1 MSDFWGIA
9 QNRVKTAKNGLIPEL
24 STLVHN
30 LSTISTEV
38 WISLLI
44 TCGEAEENPKR
55 RPRPENGTR
64 AKSLLGFGFWGVK
77 CPKENA
83 RAAVGSPKVEKRK
96 IRRGLPQKT
105 VRAAARRF
113 PFVKGC

>member
-44 TCGEAEENPKR
+44 TCGEAEENPKTAAAAGER
-55 RPRPENGTR
+55 DARQ
-64 AKSLLGFGFWGVK
+64 KSFGFWLLGCKMPKKKTRAPLWVLQK
-77 CPKENA
+77 WKSGKYGGACPKNQFG
-83 RAAVGSPKVEKRK
+83 RQPGVLLS
-96 IRRGLPQKT
+96 
-105 VRAAARRF
+105 
-113 PFVKGC
+113 

>member
-44 TCGEAEENPKR
+44 TCGEAEENPKSAAAAGER
-55 RPRPENGTR
+55 DARQ
-64 AKSLLGFGFWGVK
+64 KSFGFWLLGCK
-77 CPKENA
+77 MP
-83 RAAVGSPKVEKRK
+83 KRK
-96 IRRGLPQKT
+96 R
-105 VRAAARRF
+105 ARRCGF
-113 PFVKGC
+113 SKSGKAENTTGPAPKNQFGRQPGVLLS

>member
-44 TCGEAEENPKR
+44 TCGEAEEKW
-55 RPRPENGTR
+55 
-64 AKSLLGFGFWGVK
+64 KSGKYGGA
-77 CPKENA
+77 CPKNQFG
-83 RAAVGSPKVEKRK
+83 RQPGVLLS
-96 IRRGLPQKT
+96 
-105 VRAAARRF
+105 
-113 PFVKGC
+113 

>member
-44 TCGEAEENPKR
+44 TCGEAEENPKSAAAAEEWR
-55 RPRPENGTR
+55 APKAFWVLAFGARNAQKKTR
-64 AKSLLGFGFWGVK
+64 APLWVLQKWKSGKYGGA
-77 CPKENA
+77 CPKKQFG
-83 RAAVGSPKVEKRK
+83 RQPGVLLS
-96 IRRGLPQKT
+96 
-105 VRAAARRF
+105 
-113 PFVKGC
+113 